1 MLKTLKFA
9 LLLAA
14 FSAPIAVLGQPAREL
29 LLVHD
34 FSEIELT
41 PPAEVKVVSF
51 NLHGPP
57 TGRIE
62 DVFRVLESIPGLGD
76 AHVFLLQEVNR
87 GHAGSG
93 DRDIGLELAKR
104 LKTHYAY
111 AVEIEHGRGGGV
123 RGLAILSRFP
133 LEDTRRIQLPVQGPG
148 GRRRIALGSTLRV
161 GEARVRLYNLHLET
175 RIFAASRGE
184 QIGGILKDAAE
195 FSSLP
200 TFLAGDFNTITAA
213 ATQTMFQVMEEA
225 GFVSA
230 LPGNQVTFQRAF
242 LIRMVLD
249 WIWGRN
255 ISILEAG
262 VASQIRVS
270 DHRPLSFIFALDN

>member
-1 MLKTLKFA
+1 MPKTLRFA
-9 LLLAA
+9 LFLAA
-14 FSAPIAVLGQPAREL
+14 LAAPITAFGQPVGEL
-29 LLVHD
+29 LLVQD
-34 FSEIELT
+34 FSEIELAA
-41 PPAEVKVVSF
+41 PAEVKVVSF
-51 NLHGPP
+51 NLRGPP

-62 DVFRVLESIPGLGD
+62 DVFRVLESAPALRD

-87 GHAGSG
+87 DHAGSA
-93 DRDIGLELAKR
+93 DRDVGLELAKR

-111 AVEIEHGRGGGV
+111 AVESEHGKGGGV

-148 GRRRIALGSTLRV
+148 GRRRIALGSTLRL
-161 GEARVRLYNLHLET
+161 GATRVRLYNLHLET
-175 RIFAASRGE
+175 RISAASRGE
-184 QIGGILKDAAE
+184 QIGSILNDAAQ

-200 TFLAGDFNTITAA
+200 TILAGDFNTITAA
-213 ATQTMFQVMEEA
+213 ATQSMFQVMEEA

-230 LPGNQVTFQRAF
+230 LPGNQITFERFF

-270 DHRPLSFIFALDN
+270 DHRPLSFKFALER